1 MAILEAS
8 LDQGR
13 KLTARELLEQVR
25 ALGLKTSDDA
35 VAMIR
40 ADREAR

>member
-8 LDQGR
+8 LHQER
-13 KLTARELLEQVR
+13 RLTARELLEQVR
-25 ALGLKTSDDA
+25 ALGLKTPDDA

-40 ADREAR
+40 ADRDAR